1 MLKKMIV
8 VTAKMKVKP
17 DFKNQFMI
25 ETEPLIK
32 HSRSEKGCLSYNLYT
47 DIDDPN
53 QLVMLEFWEDMDSLD
68 SHMDSVHFKAFG
80 NAIPKYLADEID
92 IFKYEAQEV

>member
-1 MLKKMIV
+1 MII

-17 DFKNQFMI
+17 DFKYEFMV

-32 HSRSEKGCLSYNLYT
+32 HTRSEEGCLSYNLYT

-53 QLVMLEFWEDMDSLD
+53 QLVMLEFWKDMDSLD
-68 SHMDSVHFKAFG
+68 AHMDSVHFKNFG
-80 NAIPKYLADEID
+80 KAIPKYLTCEIE